1 VNLTNTNK
9 CAELACVQYITVKP
23 SKLDLNMR
31 TMYEREASY
40 DNVDSFNENLYSP
53 NSVIYNLTNTNSEY
67 AYDNIDKSEVKAIL

>member
-1 VNLTNTNK
+1 
-9 CAELACVQYITVKP
+9 
-23 SKLDLNMR
+23 MR